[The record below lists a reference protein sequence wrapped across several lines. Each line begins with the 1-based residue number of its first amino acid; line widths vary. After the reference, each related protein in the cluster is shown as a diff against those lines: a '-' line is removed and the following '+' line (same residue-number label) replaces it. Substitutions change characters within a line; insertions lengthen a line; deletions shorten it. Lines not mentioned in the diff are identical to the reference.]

1 MIKENEYPH
10 ENFKK
15 DKGREVI
22 LFLTVAIIALA
33 FPTAF
38 LCSEFCSFS
47 TVALIT
53 ILRNLGLSILVFWLL
68 KAGKEPFSR
77 IGWTSDNLKK
87 QILWGIILF
96 PLFYF
101 SVGLVL
107 DLFTQI
113 GFSHI
118 EEVPPSLMPQSM
130 QQIFLGALMVL
141 TVAVAEEV
149 IFRGYLLTRII
160 EITESDAAGVFLST
174 LLFAFG
180 HGYEGVAGMVT
191 VGYIGLVFS
200 MLTLWQKSLS
210 MVIVLHFF
218 TDFIPI
224 VVVPIMG
231 KL

>member
-1 MIKENEYPH
+1 MINEDEYPH

-15 DKGREVI
+15 GKRREVI
-22 LFLTVAIIALA
+22 LFLTVAIISLA

-38 LCSEFCSFS
+38 LCSESCSFS
-47 TVALIT
+47 IVALVT
-53 ILRNLGLSILVFWLL
+53 ILRNLGLSTLVFWLL
-68 KAGKEPFSR
+68 EARKEPFSR
-77 IGWTSDNLKK
+77 IGWTSENLKK

-107 DLFTQI
+107 NFFTRI

-130 QQIFLGALMVL
+130 QQIFLGVLMVL
-141 TVAVAEEV
+141 TVAFSEEI
-149 IFRGYLLTRII
+149 IFRGYLLTRIR
-160 EITESDAAGVFLST
+160 EITESDAAGIFLST

-200 MLTLWQKSLS
+200 ILILWQKSLAI
-210 MVIVLHFF
+210 VIVLHFF

-224 VVVPIMG
+224 VVVPIMER
-231 KL
+231 L